1 MNFEIKCALGILSP
15 LTAMIFIYNG
25 LNSPSN
31 MISSISLL
39 ILGTIFSGSAMA
51 DIILKRTR

>member
-1 MNFEIKCALGILSP
+1 MNFAIKCALGILLP

-25 LNSPSN
+25 LNSLPN
-31 MISSISLL
+31 IISTISLL
-39 ILGTIFSGSAMA
+39 ILGTIFSGSAVA

>member
-1 MNFEIKCALGILSP
+1 MNFEIKCALGILLP

-25 LNSPSN
+25 LHSLPNI
-31 MISSISLL
+31 ISTISLL
-39 ILGTIFSGSAMA
+39 IIGTIFSGSAVA